1 MGECTI
7 LFDEFNSTST
17 NKLAVILVLH
27 KDKGMGHEDA
37 LFILPTCNYSMTEHR
52 FVVIDEEL

>member
-1 MGECTI
+1 MV
-7 LFDEFNSTST
+7 FDEFNSIST

-27 KDKGMGHEDA
+27 KDEGMGHEDA
-37 LFILPTCNYSMTEHR
+37 LFSLPTCNYSMTEHR